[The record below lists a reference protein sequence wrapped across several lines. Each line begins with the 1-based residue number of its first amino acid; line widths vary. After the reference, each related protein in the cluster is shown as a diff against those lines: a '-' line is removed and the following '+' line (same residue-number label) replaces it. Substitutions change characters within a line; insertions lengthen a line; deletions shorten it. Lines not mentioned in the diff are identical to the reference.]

1 MFSFQYTFFNHSNL
15 FLSLLALLHFIRPM
29 VSLTE
34 YFGGMIIIVWI
45 WSTWIFCST
54 ISTPGM
60 SFSTFG
66 HICVRYSFTPG
77 FRIRLR
83 YFGIHTTWYS
93 VRYTECPDSLF
104 SMIHKFIPK
113 YLRAGIHPRACP
125 WNSAA
130 RIEVSVVRTV
140 MEMVPMPEP
149 HVRLQR
155 VALRSSSG
163 SKYLPGIRQPE
174 SENKNSHVISFFMVP
189 QTTKLTFFFIS
200 HAAFLS
206 L

>member
-45 WSTWIFCST
+45 WSTWIFCSM
-54 ISTPGM
+54 ISTIGM
-60 SFSTFG
+60 SFSIFG

-113 YLRAGIHPRACP
+113 YLRACIHPRACP

-130 RIEVSVVRTV
+130 RLENISRQHSYFFFLRRWLSIVKKTVGCFVTITSSYIEVSN
-140 MEMVPMPEP
+140 
-149 HVRLQR
+149 
-155 VALRSSSG
+155 VAYICRNRWRNWIG
-163 SKYLPGIRQPE
+163 TH
-174 SENKNSHVISFFMVP
+174 ENNY
-189 QTTKLTFFFIS
+189 
-200 HAAFLS
+200 
-206 L
+206 